1 MGELGWEAG
10 APSSGLC
17 ASREP
22 VECRESAD
30 VCIGPDSRGVSGRRD
45 GLCELLLPSRGRSA
59 ARLGVWLPGPPR
71 PNALTPVPGA
81 GSPVP
86 RAHQPPGAPPA
97 LRALRAPF
105 LAALRLPR
113 WDGRVGACCLREGG
127 SFSVIYRCPLLSPP
141 HQHGQLDL
149 SLSLQKTG
157 QARQNSDK
165 LPRAGSG
172 AGGRGSGLSPQRWP
186 SADGR
191 GARRLGPVRW
201 GLHHV
206 RPVSSGR
213 LASSW
218 GPGRPQYLGC
228 RSQFLSSPDSHGA
241 EELVLATKGRRPVP
255 GTAPRMRGRRQS
267 CGASVPPGRPGGAW
281 ASSAPAPTK

>member
-1 MGELGWEAG
+1 M
-10 APSSGLC
+10 
-17 ASREP
+17 SREP
-22 VECRESAD
+22 VECCESAD
-30 VCIGPDSRGVSGRRD
+30 VCIGLDSRGVSGRRD

-59 ARLGVWLPGPPR
+59 ARLGVCLPGPPR

-105 LAALRLPR
+105 LEALRLPR

-165 LPRAGSG
+165 LPRARSG
-172 AGGRGSGLSPQRWP
+172 AGGRDSRLSPQRWP

-191 GARRLGPVRW
+191 GARRLGSVRW

-206 RPVSSGR
+206 RPVSSGH

-218 GPGRPQYLGC
+218 GPGRPRAALGVQEPVSKFPRFSWGRGARAGQEGPAPHTWDC
-228 RSQFLSSPDSHGA
+228 APDAGKEA
-241 EELVLATKGRRPVP
+241 VLWSER
-255 GTAPRMRGRRQS
+255 
-267 CGASVPPGRPGGAW
+267 PPGAARGCVGFVGSRSYQIAL
-281 ASSAPAPTK
+281 